1 MNHRTGFLFEWD
13 GFCDTL
19 KLAFEYDGIQHHE
32 YPNPFYQTYKEFEG
46 QRRRDEMKNYKCEIY
61 GVTLIRIKYDVQNL
75 KEHKVWTEK
84 EKFHLSLFLTYLK
97 NVFAQVCDD
106 GLSH

>member
-1 MNHRTGFLFEWD
+1 MAYESTDRILFEWD

-46 QRRRDEMKNYKCEIY
+46 QRS
-61 GVTLIRIKYDVQNL
+61 VKYM
-75 KEHKVWTEK
+75 EW
-84 EKFHLSLFLTYLK
+84 LS
-97 NVFAQVCDD
+97 
-106 GLSH
+106 